1 MCGSHGVYHFQGTES
16 FGAVSDFLQ
25 AQREVPVQ
33 RLLVP
38 SGGHDIASLRSV
50 VPKVEAR
57 WQAKERREMT
67 VCARNPSVMKVTC
80 RFLCDIGHENIGYTH
95 GSGKVWEVFR
105 AMAVC

>member
-1 MCGSHGVYHFQGTES
+1 M
-16 FGAVSDFLQ
+16 
-25 AQREVPVQ
+25 Q

-38 SGGHDIASLRSV
+38 SGGHDIASLI

-67 VCARNPSVMKVTC
+67 VCARNQSVMNVTC
-80 RFLCDIGHENIGYTH
+80 RFLCGIGHENIGYTR

>member
-1 MCGSHGVYHFQGTES
+1 M
-16 FGAVSDFLQ
+16 
-25 AQREVPVQ
+25 Q

-38 SGGHDIASLRSV
+38 PLGGHDIASLRSV

-67 VCARNPSVMKVTC
+67 VCARNQSVMNVNC
-80 RFLCDIGHENIGYTH
+80 RFLCGIGHENIGYTQ
-95 GSGKVWEVFR
+95 GSGKAWEVFR